1 MKFIFATTEIRKVP
15 VTILSRC
22 QRFDLKRLDA
32 ALLMQHYARIAALEK
47 VTIDEEALR
56 MIARASEGS
65 VRDGLSLLDQAIAYG
80 EGKVKAADV
89 AGMMGLIDRS
99 RIIDLFDAVMT
110 GDTAKAIHEIE
121 AQHEGGGDPETIL
134 NDLADF
140 VHWVTRL
147 KVVKD
152 SPSPI
157 PRAPRR
163 KNRAAPI
170 TRRASAWRI

>member
-1 MKFIFATTEIRKVP
+1 M
-15 VTILSRC
+15 
-22 QRFDLKRLDA
+22 KRLDA
-32 ALLMQHYARIAALEK
+32 ALLIQHYARIAALEN
-47 VTIDEEALR
+47 VTIDEESLR

-80 EGKVKAADV
+80 EGKVVAADV

-152 SPSPI
+152 SALTDPS
-157 PRAPRR
+157 RTEAKKHGRR
-163 KNRAAPI
+163 LRGADWHGALNAA
-170 TRRASAWRI
+170 WQCC

>member
-1 MKFIFATTEIRKVP
+1 
-15 VTILSRC
+15 
-22 QRFDLKRLDA
+22 
-32 ALLMQHYARIAALEK
+32 MQHYARIAALEN
-47 VTIDEEALR
+47 VTIDEESLR

-152 SPSPI
+152 SALTDPS
-157 PRAPRR
+157 RTEAEKSRG
-163 KNRAAPI
+163 AI
-170 TRRASAWRI
+170 TPRASAWPILRGPGRCC